1 MELKIEIKSKIV
13 STSLEIVDIH
23 IEFNPMDDREEGLA
37 AVAVTITDLVREY
50 AKITRPPED
59 QKNE

>member
-1 MELKIEIKSKIV
+1 MKIEIKSKIM

-23 IEFNPMDDREEGLA
+23 IEFDPMNDREEGLA

-50 AKITRPPED
+50 AKITAQPTED
-59 QKNE
+59 KNE